1 MRERDLF
8 RAIGEVDAAL
18 VAQAARPPRRHRAVK
33 GWLMATAAAAAIA
46 LLVGGAWVYRLAQSG
61 TPATEPVTPAASET
75 GNLPLLANDPNLNN
89 TGDIAASG
97 LVFANSP
104 TELQPVNVWTET
116 PATLPVWQV
125 NNAQAEDYAWQ
136 AAALRRCAARLGET
150 LDETQITSLST
161 GEEGTTL
168 ATFANSERHHYGIE
182 ADHTY
187 VAVSLQQPLTLG
199 AETEWLA
206 QVQARYP
213 HLLADMERPTL
224 RFWGGQRAW
233 YAEDGHTMAATE
245 PYYNA
250 QIYDAAA
257 ATEGDAA
264 FLTGIQLWMEEGEL
278 KQIYFYLPEMCE
290 KLGDY
295 PLLTASEARER
306 LAQMAAA
313 DSEVA
318 ADYQVVSEEL
328 VYNADSISDLRVPV
342 YRFLLTAAG
351 NAYIDNVKNSTGME
365 SYVEI
370 FVPAIEEKYWE
381 EETENPEDVAA
392 F

>member
-1 MRERDLF
+1 MREQELF

-18 VAQAARPPRRHRAVK
+18 VAQAAHPPRRHRAVK

-46 LLVGGAWVYRLAQSG
+46 LLVGGAWVYRLTQSES
-61 TPATEPVTPAASET
+61 PAIPVTPAANEA

-89 TGDIAASG
+89 TGNIAASG
-97 LVFANSP
+97 LVFANS
-104 TELQPVNVWTET
+104 TAELRPVNVWTET

-125 NNAQAEDYAWQ
+125 NNAQAEDHAWQ
-136 AAALRRCAARLGET
+136 AAALRRCAAKLGET
-150 LDETQITSLST
+150 LDEAQITSLPV
-161 GEEGTTL
+161 GEEGPTL

-187 VAVSLQQPLTLG
+187 VAVSLQQPLALG

-224 RFWGGQRAW
+224 RLWGGQRAW
-233 YAEDGHTMAATE
+233 YAEDDTMAATE

-257 ATEGDAA
+257 VVEGDAA
-264 FLTGIQLWMEEGEL
+264 FLTGIQLWIEEGEL
-278 KQIYFYLPEMCE
+278 KHIYFYLPETCE

-295 PLLTASEARER
+295 PLLTASEAHER

-318 ADYQVVSEEL
+318 ADYQVISEEL

-351 NAYIDNVKNSTGME
+351 NAYIDNVKNETGME

-370 FVPAIEEKYWE
+370 FLPAIEEKYWE
-381 EETENPEDVAA
+381 EETEKTEVAEA